1 LIMFGAILS
10 ALDNR
15 NEKKTWN
22 SWLEYI
28 LKKQKK
34 LNLNFKRVA
43 LHHTHGRCLAATA
56 NAMLEEADVLW
67 AQKIMASKPLARPET
82 ISVEGVTYVIKSV
95 TSSQIIAFNGS
106 KYLIFSRSKSIVIY
120 TVVKSKAC
128 AADAEKYLQKII
140 EHLVKKNH

>member
-1 LIMFGAILS
+1 MFGAILS

-28 LKKQKK
+28 LKKQK
-34 LNLNFKRVA
+34 NLNFKRVA
-43 LHHTHGRCLAATA
+43 LHHTHGWCLAATA

-106 KYLIFSRSKSIVIY
+106 KSLIFSRS
-120 TVVKSKAC
+120 
-128 AADAEKYLQKII
+128 
-140 EHLVKKNH
+140 